1 MVLEG
6 VVTNVAAFGAFVDV
20 GVHQDGLVHVSAM
33 SKTFVKDPR
42 AVVKPG
48 DVVRVKVLEVDKPR
62 KRISL
67 TLRLDDEAGSQPAR
81 SARPDGG
88 GASRR
93 DQARTPSAKAAA
105 PGNAMADALRR
116 AGLGAATE
124 GALSSATITPSLVF
138 RKERLAK
145 KVRCRV
151 AAVGGNRLPCQ
162 EATFIAGEKAD
173 DGRDVLDR
181 SQAAERRASDAGA
194 PFDRA
199 VTHCALGRHG
209 RRRHAD

>member
-48 DVVRVKVLEVDKPR
+48 DVVRVKVLDVDKPR

-81 SARPDGG
+81 SGRPEGRSAPRRG
-88 GASRR
+88 QAGA
-93 DQARTPSAKAAA
+93 PPAKAAA

-116 AGLGAATE
+116 AGIA
-124 GALSSATITPSLVF
+124 
-138 RKERLAK
+138 RK
-145 KVRCRV
+145 
-151 AAVGGNRLPCQ
+151 
-162 EATFIAGEKAD
+162 
-173 DGRDVLDR
+173 
-181 SQAAERRASDAGA
+181 
-194 PFDRA
+194 
-199 VTHCALGRHG
+199 
-209 RRRHAD
+209 